1 MTKVMFSHAVMQVY
15 LNQIQAPDDYLK
27 DSKGELLRFDPDNQP
42 APPEGA
48 GVQLCFKALPRH
60 ASRKNTPIPIN
71 NVDEFAILFY
81 R

>member
-1 MTKVMFSHAVMQVY
+1 MFSHACTQVY
-15 LNQIQAPDDYLK
+15 LNQIQAPDGFLK
-27 DSKGELLRFDPDNQP
+27 DSQGELLRFEPNNQS
-42 APPEGA
+42 APPLGA

-71 NVDEFAILFY
+71 NVDEFALLFY